1 MYIYIHMYICIY
13 VDDKGVI
20 SKRNDGVVA
29 SSVRWQKSGCVSG
42 WQPHRKAH
50 GKQHEWLMAEGIH
63 FVMADF
69 IGYPLVN

>member
-50 GKQHEWLMAEGIH
+50 GKQHE
-63 FVMADF
+63 
-69 IGYPLVN
+69 